1 MSNVPNLAAFCLSW
15 HPLTSNVW
23 RFLGCTNPGMLYKF
37 SHPLAFNISKEVKCS
52 KLDNL
57 HSSRHPPTSNV
68 WSFLI
73 FPISNSPENGLGQ
86 IFEINDSHDC
96 QRENHTKCQLISK
109 EKSHSACLTRILILD
124 KQNQAGSSG

>member
-1 MSNVPNLAAFCLSW
+1 MSNVPNLAVFCLSW

-23 RFLGCTNPGMLYKF
+23 IFLGCTNLDMLCKF
-37 SHPLAFNISKEVKCS
+37 LHPLAFNVSKEVKCS
-52 KLDNL
+52 KPRNL

-96 QRENHTKCQLISK
+96 QRENHTKFQLKLK
-109 EKSHSACLTRILILD
+109 EKIRSVCSTRILILD